1 MLPLATPTIGSALS
15 LCVAIFA
22 ACLALGWAELDL
34 RGSMAIRWRRL
45 LGIGLSLGTGTW
57 AVHAFAV
64 GPLGADLQV
73 VTELAFWI
81 AATAIGTA
89 AIGWPEARKARLTHR
104 LIGACGLA
112 SSSVALQALG
122 ALAGDRHPSPATWQV
137 LPLGAAWLVALVAC
151 LAAVAVSHASRQAT
165 STRLLAARIG
175 AGALIGTALLASQL
189 LIGGAAGLA
198 EPAHLIPVDTL
209 SVLAALL
216 SITLLALSQRELRQQ
231 RRVAAARAEERRKLT
246 ESLPN
251 DPLTGLPTRPRF
263 EGALAQAAQQA
274 DASMQALALLV
285 INLDGFKVVNQ
296 NFGTEGGDQ
305 VLRDVAKRLRALA
318 KPHRAARLDN
328 DEFLMLLD
336 GDPTINDASA
346 MAVSVIDAIAKPFKV
361 GSRMATLGCSIGVAM
376 YPEHGA
382 KSTMI
387 AHAHA
392 AMSAA
397 KAAGGSSH
405 AFFDARMIKG
415 MREDAELLRDL
426 RVALE
431 QRRLELYYQPKIH
444 APSGQITGAEA
455 LLRWHHPQRGMVSP
469 AVFIPIAERYGL
481 INAIG
486 RWVIEE
492 ACRQARAW
500 RDQGLRMRV
509 AINLSVHQLRQA
521 DLATWI
527 ADALQRNQIN
537 PDLITCEITESTAM
551 DDTEVTMRVLSAL
564 DAVGV
569 HISIDDFG
577 TGHSSLSYLRKLP
590 ADELKIDR
598 SFVSDLETSED
609 ARKVAVA
616 VINLAKALQLNVVAE
631 GVETEGQNRI
641 LREFGCDQLQ
651 GFLFAKPMSAKALAV
666 WAMDDVGP
674 RTMSFRDSLFEVTAP
689 VPVA

>member
-1 MLPLATPTIGSALS
+1 MVPFATPTIGSALS

-22 ACLALGWAELDL
+22 ACMALGWTELDL
-34 RGSMAIRWRRL
+34 RGSLAMRWRRL
-45 LGIGLSLGTGTW
+45 LGIGMSLGTGTW

-73 VTELAFWI
+73 VGELAFWV

-89 AIGWPEARKARLTHR
+89 ALGWPEARKARLMHR
-104 LIGACGLA
+104 LMGACGLA
-112 SSSVALQALG
+112 SSIVALQALG
-122 ALAGDRHPSPATWQV
+122 ALSGERQPSPLTWHV
-137 LPLGAAWLVALVAC
+137 APLGAAWLVALVAS
-151 LAAVAVSHASRQAT
+151 LAAVGLSHA
-165 STRLLAARIG
+165 TRHASSARVLAARIG
-175 AGALIGTALLASQL
+175 AGVLIGTALLASQL
-189 LIGGAAGLA
+189 LIGGAASLA
-198 EPAHLIPVDTL
+198 EPAHPIPLDTL
-209 SVLAALL
+209 SIVAALF
-216 SITLLALSQRELRQQ
+216 SISLLALSRRELQQ
-231 RRVAAARAEERRKLT
+231 LRRVAAADAEERRKRSAL
-246 ESLPN
+246 SPN
-251 DPLTGLPTRPRF
+251 DPLTGLPARARF
-263 EGALAQAAQQA
+263 EGALTQATQQA
-274 DASMQALALLV
+274 DATSQRLALLV
-285 INLDGFKVVNQ
+285 VNLDGFKIINQ

-305 VLRDVAKRLRALA
+305 VLRDVARRLRGLA
-318 KPHRAARLDN
+318 KPHLAARLDN

-336 GDPTINDASA
+336 GDPTTNNASA
-346 MAVSVIDAIAKPFKV
+346 LAVSVIDAIAKPFKV
-361 GSRMATLGCSIGVAM
+361 GNRAASLGCSIGVAM

-382 KSTMI
+382 RSTMI
-387 AHAHA
+387 GHAHV
-392 AMSAA
+392 AMTAA
-397 KAAGGSSH
+397 KSAGGSSH
-405 AFFDARMIKG
+405 AFYDPRMVQG

-426 RVALE
+426 RSALE

-469 AVFIPIAERYGL
+469 AVFIPIAERHGL

-492 ACRQARAW
+492 ACRQAGAW

-527 ADALQRNQIN
+527 VDALQRHQIN

-564 DAVGV
+564 DEVGV

-616 VINLAKALQLNVVAE
+616 VINLAKALKLNVVAE
-631 GVETEGQNRI
+631 GVETEEQDRI

-651 GFLFAKPMSAKALAV
+651 GFLFAKPMSAKALAL

-674 RTMSFRDSLFEVTAP
+674 RTMTFRDSLFEATAP
-689 VPVA
+689 APL